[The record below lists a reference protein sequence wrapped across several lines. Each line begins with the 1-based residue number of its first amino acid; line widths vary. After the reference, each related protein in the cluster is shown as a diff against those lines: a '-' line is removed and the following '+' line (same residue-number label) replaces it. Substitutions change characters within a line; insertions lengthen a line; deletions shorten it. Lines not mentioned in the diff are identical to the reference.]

1 MTRFVIETSYR
12 LPTYRHG
19 VYEAASPGD
28 GRG

>member
-19 VYEAASPGD
+19 VYEAASPD
-28 GRG
+28 CRG